1 MVAQLPAHLQG
12 RQVRNLTERA
22 SEGMGSTLPPH
33 VSIQGNSFTF
43 VDAAGNEMQPMLTFD
58 AVIVDIS
65 DRLNKR
71 YYDKPFDPNAS
82 TYEPPRCWSAN
93 GITPSREVASPI
105 HPTCEG
111 CPANIRGSAV
121 SKISGAAIKACRDEK
136 WIAFIVPQLPQ
147 VIFQLVITPGSFTN
161 WKAYT
166 EQMRGHNIEL
176 SFALTRFS
184 FQPKVNGVLLFEH
197 IGWIDEPTLQVVEAA
212 NREGK
217 TDALVG
223 RSDPVRQPALAAPAA
238 ATQIGGP
245 APGGIAPAHQPQ
257 QEVIPPGQNNF
268 AAQGGGQ
275 APQAPFGGGAAFTP
289 APNAGFQQTAL
300 APTQGQSVSAAT
312 GAPSPSEPTRRRRRT
327 AAEPAAGAA
336 QPGPAFG
343 QAGQSAPQAPF
354 GQPAPAAAA
363 APQAPFGQGTAP
375 AAPAGQFG
383 IGGAATVNPEML
395 AMLEQMGFQRVQRVQ
410 QPQ

>member
-1 MVAQLPAHLQG
+1 MTQMQLPAHLQG
-12 RQVRNLTERA
+12 RQVKSLTERA

-58 AVIVDIS
+58 AVIVDIA

-111 CPANIRGSAV
+111 CPANVRGSAV

-136 WIAFIVPQLPQ
+136 WIAFIVPQLPT

-166 EQMRGHNIEL
+166 ETMRNHGVEL
-176 SFALTRFS
+176 SLAITRFS

-197 IGWIDEPTLQVVEAA
+197 VGWVDEPTLQAVEAA

-223 RSDPVRQPALAAPAA
+223 RSDPIRQPALAAPAGA
-238 ATQIGGP
+238 PALV
-245 APGGIAPAHQPQ
+245 APGGTIPASQPQ
-257 QEVIPPGQNNF
+257 QEVIPPGQ
-268 AAQGGGQ
+268 
-275 APQAPFGGGAAFTP
+275 PAPFGGQP
-289 APNAGFQQTAL
+289 APFGGQPATITAPPAGSTFGATAP
-300 APTQGQSVSAAT
+300 AFAMA
-312 GAPSPSEPTRRRRRT
+312 SPSVPTASPSDAAPRRRRRSAGE
-327 AAEPAAGAA
+327 AAPGPAGA
-336 QPGPAFG
+336 PAFG
-343 QAGQSAPQAPF
+343 QP
-354 GQPAPAAAA
+354 AAA
-363 APQAPFGQGTAP
+363 APQAPFGQPAQTAAAASP
-375 AAPAGQFG
+375 AAPFGQPAAAQAPAGAASGQFG
-383 IGGAATVNPEML
+383 IGGAAPVNADML
-395 AMLEQMGFQRVQRVQ
+395 AMLQQMGFQRA
-410 QPQ
+410 PQ

>member
-1 MVAQLPAHLQG
+1 MVANLPAHLQN
-12 RQVRNLTERA
+12 RQVRSLTERA

-43 VDAAGNEMQPMLTFD
+43 VDAAGNEMNPMLTFD
-58 AVIVDIS
+58 AVIVDIA
-65 DRLNKR
+65 DRMNKR

-93 GITPSREVASPI
+93 GLTPSREVGAPI

-111 CPANIRGSAV
+111 CPANVRGSAI

-147 VIFQLVITPGSFTN
+147 VIFQLVITPGSFQN

-166 EQMRGHNIEL
+166 EQMRGHGIEL
-176 SFALTRFS
+176 SFAITRFS

-197 IGWIDEPTLQVVEAA
+197 VGWIDEPTLQVVEAA

-238 ATQIGGP
+238 AAQIGGP
-245 APGGIAPAHQPQ
+245 AAGGVAPASQPQ
-257 QEVIPPGQNNF
+257 QEVIPPGQALP
-268 AAQGGGQ
+268 AA
-275 APQAPFGGGAAFTP
+275 QAPFGQPAAQQGSGFPTSQPFGAPAAATTTQTTGAAP
-289 APNAGFQQTAL
+289 
-300 APTQGQSVSAAT
+300 SAAT
-312 GAPSPSEPTRRRRRT
+312 APAAEPTRRRRRSVNES
-327 AAEPAAGAA
+327 APAAAPAA
-336 QPGPAFG
+336 APFG
-343 QAGQSAPQAPF
+343 QAPTAAAQAPF

-363 APQAPFGQGTAP
+363 APQAPFGQPGAP
-375 AAPAGQFG
+375 ATGQFG
-383 IGGAATVNPEML
+383 IGGAAPVNAEME
-395 AMLEQMGFQRVQRVQ
+395 AMLKQMGFTRAPAQ
-410 QPQ
+410 

>member
-1 MVAQLPAHLQG
+1 VVAQLPAHLQG

-22 SEGMGSTLPPH
+22 SEGMGGALPPH

-58 AVIVDIS
+58 AVIVDIA

-71 YYDKPFDPNAS
+71 YYDKKFDPNAS

-93 GITPSREVASPI
+93 GITPSREVGAPI

-111 CPANIRGSAV
+111 CPMNVRGSAV
-121 SKISGAAIKACRDEK
+121 SAISGAAIKACRDEK

-166 EQMRGHNIEL
+166 ETMRGNGIEL
-176 SFALTRFS
+176 SFAITRFS

-197 IGWIDEPTLQVVEAA
+197 VGWIDEPTLQVVEAA

-238 ATQIGGP
+238 AAQIGGP

-257 QEVIPPGQNNF
+257 QEVIPPGQPSP
-268 AAQGGGQ
+268 AAFGQ
-275 APQAPFGGGAAFTP
+275 FGQVSGAQAPFGAQTAAAQQTQAAQPSFGAATP
-289 APNAGFQQTAL
+289 ATAPAA
-300 APTQGQSVSAAT
+300 AP
-312 GAPSPSEPTRRRRRT
+312 PSEPARRRRRT
-327 AAEPAAGAA
+327 AAEPPAAA
-336 QPGPAFG
+336 PAFG
-343 QAGQSAPQAPF
+343 QTAQAAPQAPF

-363 APQAPFGQGTAP
+363 AAPQAPSGG
-375 AAPAGQFG
+375 AAPATNQGQFG
-383 IGGAATVNPEML
+383 IGGAMPVDPNMEAML
-395 AMLEQMGFQRVQRVQ
+395 AQLGFTRAAPQ
-410 QPQ
+410 Q

>member
-1 MVAQLPAHLQG
+1 VVANLPAHLQG

-65 DRLNKR
+65 DRMNKR
-71 YYDKPFDPNAS
+71 YYDKKFDPNAS

-93 GITPSREVASPI
+93 GLTPSREVASPI

-111 CPANIRGSAV
+111 CPANVRGSAV
-121 SKISGAAIKACRDEK
+121 SAISGAAIKACRDEK
-136 WIAFIVPQLPQ
+136 WVAFIVPQLPT
-147 VIFQLVITPGSFTN
+147 VIFQIVITPGSFTN

-166 EQMRGHNIEL
+166 ETMRGNGIEL
-176 SFALTRFS
+176 SFAITRFS

-197 IGWIDEPTLQVVEAA
+197 VGWIDEPTLQVVEAA

-223 RSDPVRQPALAAPAA
+223 RSDPVRQPALAAPPAA
-238 ATQIGGP
+238 AQIGGP

-257 QEVIPPGQNNF
+257 QEVIPPGQNSPF
-268 AAQGGGQ
+268 AQGAAAQPAPTGFGQ
-275 APQAPFGGGAAFTP
+275 SPSPSAGSTFQSPTANPAGGAT
-289 APNAGFQQTAL
+289 NA
-300 APTQGQSVSAAT
+300 
-312 GAPSPSEPTRRRRRT
+312 SPSEPVRRRRRT
-327 AAEPAAGAA
+327 TAEPAQAA
-336 QPGPAFG
+336 APAAPAFG
-343 QAGQSAPQAPF
+343 QTTAAAPQAPF

-363 APQAPFGQGTAP
+363 APQAPFGQTP

-383 IGGAATVNPEML
+383 IGGAAAVNPEML
-395 AMLEQMGFQRVQRVQ
+395 AMLEQMGFQRV
-410 QPQ
+410 PQGQ